1 MKILINCLSA
11 VNGGGIA
18 YLSNML
24 PLLIEHFAASE
35 HDCCM
40 LMMKHQAEWLN
51 TPTEH
56 IIWLDDSHRSALRR
70 LLWERRHLARVA
82 KQNNIDRIFTPYQIH
97 THISSTMN
105 IIMLRNMEPYTF
117 HNYHYSLKNK
127 LRNILLK
134 QMTSASINKADRV
147 IAVSDHVHTHSETLL
162 GKSDKV
168 TRIYHGRDD
177 AFSPEQ
183 TSEDLQILTNLGI
196 DYPFIFTCGSLL
208 PYRNCEII
216 IQAYAQN
223 IEQQL
228 IADDIRLVIAGKSDD
243 KAYSKMLAELIS
255 QTGLKKQI
263 IMLGQVDKTC
273 MQALYRH
280 ARLFV
285 TASETE
291 ACPNIA
297 IEAMASGCRIVAS
310 DSMPMPEIFQQAAC
324 YFKQGDSLSLA
335 QVMTQN
341 VSHKTPTCKPLALQ
355 RAADFSWPLCAQQT
369 FELLVSTTS

>member
-1 MKILINCLSA
+1 
-11 VNGGGIA
+11 
-18 YLSNML
+18 
-24 PLLIEHFAASE
+24 
-35 HDCCM
+35 
-40 LMMKHQAEWLN
+40 
-51 TPTEH
+51 
-56 IIWLDDSHRSALRR
+56 
-70 LLWERRHLARVA
+70 
-82 KQNNIDRIFTPYQIH
+82 
-97 THISSTMN
+97 
-105 IIMLRNMEPYTF
+105 
-117 HNYHYSLKNK
+117 
-127 LRNILLK
+127 
-134 QMTSASINKADRV
+134 
-147 IAVSDHVHTHSETLL
+147 
-162 GKSDKV
+162 
-168 TRIYHGRDD
+168 
-177 AFSPEQ
+177 
-183 TSEDLQILTNLGI
+183 
-196 DYPFIFTCGSLL
+196 
-208 PYRNCEII
+208 
-216 IQAYAQN
+216 
-223 IEQQL
+223 
-228 IADDIRLVIAGKSDD
+228 
-243 KAYSKMLAELIS
+243 MLAELIS